1 MQFSEKLNF
10 LMDITKTTNSALAR
24 YVILDASYISR
35 LRSGKRQPPHN
46 AELINQMAA
55 YFARNCSK
63 EYQKKAVRDA
73 LDLNPFPNDV
83 LTLTDSINIWLLAEK
98 DNTQELVAKFL
109 GNLSAM
115 ESSLTLETG
124 SRGKDMDFPRD
135 ETAIYYGVA
144 GKRQAVIYS
153 LSEMISLDKPHTLL
167 LFSDEETSWMTG
179 DPVFTRQWAALMFQ
193 MIARGHRIKIIH
205 TISRHLDEMLN
216 AINQWMPLYMS
227 GAIEPY
233 YYPKKRDGVFA
244 RTLFISPGTMALVSS
259 SVGGETAGAA
269 NVLHRNPSAVA
280 AYEQEFLQYL
290 RLCQPLML
298 IFTEKKM
305 DSALLTLSE
314 FEKECCNTLIKTES
328 LSLLTMPKE
337 LFSQIIE
344 RSGLDKEKL
353 QKYYR
358 LRSENFRRLIR
369 TNSFTEIIK
378 LPEPQDLFSGQVKIA
393 LSGMMAGGS
402 ISYTPREYLLHL
414 QNIVDHLKTCENHHV
429 CLVRGPVEDRY
440 SVYVKEERGVIIA
453 KTSLP
458 PVMLAINESNMTA
471 SFWDHLKTM
480 ADERI
485 LDNQDNRKSI
495 HKLIEYIERLK
506 KLLSSQ

>member
-10 LMDITKTTNSALAR
+10 LMDITNTTNSALAR

-35 LRSGKRQPPHN
+35 LRNGKRQPPNN
-46 AELINQMAA
+46 AAIINQMAA
-55 YFARNCSK
+55 YFARNCSE

-73 LDLNPFPNDV
+73 LDLNQFPNDV
-83 LTLTDSINIWLLAEK
+83 HALTNSIGLWLLAEK

-109 GNLSAM
+109 GNLSVT
-115 ESSLTLETG
+115 ESSQTLETG
-124 SRGKDMDFPRD
+124 PRGKDMDFPRD
-135 ETAIYYGVA
+135 ETSIYYGVA

-153 LSEMISLDKPHTLL
+153 LYEMISLEKQQTLL

-179 DPVFTRQWAALMFQ
+179 DPAFTKQWAALMFQ
-193 MIARGHRIKIIH
+193 LIARGHRIIIIH
-205 TISRHLDEMLN
+205 TISRHLDEMLS

-244 RTLFISPGTMALVSS
+244 RTLFIAPGTMALVSS

-305 DSALLTLSE
+305 DTALLTLSE
-314 FEKECCNTLIKTES
+314 FEKESCNTLIKTES
-328 LSLLTMPKE
+328 LSLLTMPQE

-344 RSGLDKEKL
+344 RSGLDKKKF

-358 LRSENFRRLIR
+358 LRTENFRRLVR
-369 TNSFTEIIK
+369 TNSFTEIVK
-378 LPEPQDLFSGQVKIA
+378 LPKPQDIIAGQVKIA

-414 QNIVDHLKTCENHHV
+414 QSIVGLLKMFENYHV
-429 CLVRGPVEDRY
+429 CLVQGPVEDRY
-440 SVYVKEERGVIIA
+440 TVYVKEERGAIIA

-458 PVMLAINESNMTA
+458 PVMLAMNESNMTA
-471 SFWDHLKTM
+471 SFWDFLKTM

-485 LDNQDNRKSI
+485 LDNQDNKKAI
-495 HKLIEYIERLK
+495 QKLMEYIEQLK
-506 KLLSSQ
+506 ELLSTQ

>member
-1 MQFSEKLNF
+1 
-10 LMDITKTTNSALAR
+10 
-24 YVILDASYISR
+24 
-35 LRSGKRQPPHN
+35 
-46 AELINQMAA
+46 
-55 YFARNCSK
+55 
-63 EYQKKAVRDA
+63 
-73 LDLNPFPNDV
+73 
-83 LTLTDSINIWLLAEK
+83 
-98 DNTQELVAKFL
+98 
-109 GNLSAM
+109 
-115 ESSLTLETG
+115 
-124 SRGKDMDFPRD
+124 
-135 ETAIYYGVA
+135 
-144 GKRQAVIYS
+144 
-153 LSEMISLDKPHTLL
+153 
-167 LFSDEETSWMTG
+167 
-179 DPVFTRQWAALMFQ
+179 
-193 MIARGHRIKIIH
+193 
-205 TISRHLDEMLN
+205 
-216 AINQWMPLYMS
+216 
-227 GAIEPY
+227 
-233 YYPKKRDGVFA
+233 
-244 RTLFISPGTMALVSS
+244 
-259 SVGGETAGAA
+259 
-269 NVLHRNPSAVA
+269 
-280 AYEQEFLQYL
+280 
-290 RLCQPLML
+290 ML